1 MSFDWSEYVELA
13 EKLIE
18 QDKDKKIESAYYR
31 SSVSRSYYGAYC
43 LARDLLINKGF
54 YISRTDAHKTVRE
67 AFQQDSRSVTKKVGE
82 DLKRLWGERKNAD
95 YDAPESFDK
104 VRAEKAL
111 KLAKKL
117 LELYSD
123 HNVKKIAP

>member
-18 QDKDKKIESAYYR
+18 QEKDEKIESAYYR
-31 SSVSRSYYGAYC
+31 SSVSRSYYGTYC
-43 LARDLLINKGF
+43 LARDLLLSKGF
-54 YISRTDAHKTVRE
+54 NIPRTNTHMAVRE
-67 AFQQDSRSVTKKVGE
+67 AFQQGSNRVIKQVGE
-82 DLKRLWGERKNAD
+82 GLGRLWSERKNAD
-95 YDAPESFDK
+95 YDAPNSFDK

-117 LELYSD
+117 LKLYSEAK
-123 HNVKKIAP
+123 VQEVAP

>member
-18 QDKDKKIESAYYR
+18 QEKDKKIEAAYYR

-43 LARDLLINKGF
+43 LARDLLRGNGF
-54 YISRTDAHKTVRE
+54 DIPRTEAHKAVRE
-67 AFQQDSRSVTKKVGE
+67 AFQQDGRSVNRKVGE

-95 YDAPESFDK
+95 YDAPQPFDK